1 MLMFEGRAQEA
12 MRFYAASFADAEIA
26 RIEHYQA
33 DEPGTEGLVE
43 RATLRLGEQRLLC
56 IDSPVEHPFT
66 FTPAV
71 SLFVDCETAADLD
84 ELFARLSDGG
94 AILMALAEY
103 PFSRRFGWLTDRF
116 GVSWQLNLA

>member
-1 MLMFEGRAQEA
+1 
-12 MRFYAASFADAEIA
+12 
-26 RIEHYQA
+26 
-33 DEPGTEGLVE
+33 
-43 RATLRLGEQRLLC
+43 LRLGEQRLLC